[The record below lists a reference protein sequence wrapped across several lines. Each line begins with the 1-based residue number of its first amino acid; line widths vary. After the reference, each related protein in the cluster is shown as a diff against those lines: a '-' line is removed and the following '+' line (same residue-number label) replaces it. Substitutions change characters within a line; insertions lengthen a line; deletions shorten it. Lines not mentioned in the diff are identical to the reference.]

1 MEDKIGFSV
10 YFSKSIY
17 DELKAAKQRE
27 GRSLNQQVIYWVK
40 LGKLLDEN
48 PEIKTALLL
57 KQQLR

>member
-17 DELKAAKQRE
+17 DELKEAKQRE
-27 GRSLNQQVIYWVK
+27 GRSLNQQVIHWVK

-57 KQQLR
+57 KQQLQ

>member
-27 GRSLNQQVIYWVK
+27 GRSLNQQVI
-40 LGKLLDEN
+40 
-48 PEIKTALLL
+48 
-57 KQQLR
+57 QH